1 MQLKGISKSSNL
13 INCHEQNNK
22 IRFISNNS
30 KLKNTLKYEIKYNID
45 RTINDLLKS

>member
-1 MQLKGISKSSNL
+1 MRGISKNSNL
-13 INCHEQNNK
+13 IYCHKQKNK

-30 KLKNTLKYEIKYNID
+30 KLKNALKYEIKYNID